1 MMFSFTM
8 FDSFCFSTII
18 SGQIPFNCY
27 MQSMSVVPQDA
38 WHQTVLTS
46 ISVFAGRTLRITVNL
61 IGKEIALCNVFCL
74 VFETE
79 WNSREIYQRAG
90 E

>member
-1 MMFSFTM
+1 M

-18 SGQIPFNCY
+18 SGHIPFNCY
-27 MQSMSVVPQDA
+27 MQSMSVVPQYA
-38 WHQTVLTS
+38 WPQTLLTS

-61 IGKEIALCNVFCL
+61 IGKEIALYNVLCL

-79 WNSREIYQRAG
+79 WYSR
-90 E
+90 